1 MSSFFVVK
9 VKQLLLKSIFANS
22 WLRFIVFL
30 EATSEPVKTMYDL
43 S

>member
-30 EATSEPVKTMYDL
+30 ETNSEPVKTMYDL